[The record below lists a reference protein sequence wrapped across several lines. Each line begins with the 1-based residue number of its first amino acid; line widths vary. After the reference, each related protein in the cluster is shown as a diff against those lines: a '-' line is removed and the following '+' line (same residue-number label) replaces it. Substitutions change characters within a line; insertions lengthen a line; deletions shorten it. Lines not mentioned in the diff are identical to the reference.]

1 MNEIEILNTI
11 ENIVGTE
18 FIGDDCA
25 FLKDFGI
32 VVTQDSLVENIHFK
46 RSWCSPE
53 QLGYKSV
60 IVNISDVF
68 ASGAI
73 PRYVTISLSLPNNV
87 DNNFVEEFY
96 KGACNALYGAKIVGG
111 DITGSKS
118 DIMVSITAIGDTKNR
133 YISSR
138 KNALDGYIIVTSGN
152 HGSSALGLNEL
163 ACNGKNIELIK
174 EHLEPKLEYE
184 FADSIATTVKE
195 KYAMMDTSDGLG
207 DALFKIAEASNVK
220 IVVDYDKLPHL
231 SIASYEQVL
240 FGGEDYKLVAA
251 IPKKYLKIIKNAVV
265 IGEVQSYDGIRL
277 DVSGKK
283 YTNYNELNVFN
294 HF

>member
-11 ENIVGTE
+11 KNIVGTE

-25 FLKDFGI
+25 LLKDFGI
-32 VVTQDSLVENIHFK
+32 VVTQDSLVENVHFK
-46 RSWCSPE
+46 RNWCTPK
-53 QLGYKSV
+53 QLGYMSV
-60 IVNISDVF
+60 IVNISDIL
-68 ASGAI
+68 ASGAV
-73 PRYVTISLSLPNNV
+73 PKYVTISLSLPNNV

-96 KGACNALYGAKIVGG
+96 KGAVNALYGAKIIGG

-118 DIMVSITAIGDTKNR
+118 DIIISITAIGDTKNR

-138 KNALDGYIIVTSGN
+138 KNAFNGYIIVTSGN

-163 ACNGKNIELIK
+163 ANNGNNIELIK

-220 IVVDYDKLPHL
+220 IVVDYDKIPHL
-231 SIASYEQVL
+231 RIASYEQVL

-251 IPKKYLKIIKNAVV
+251 IPEKYLKYIKNALV
-265 IGEVQSYDGIRL
+265 IGDVHSYDGIRL

-283 YTNYNELNVFN
+283 YTNYNDLNVFN